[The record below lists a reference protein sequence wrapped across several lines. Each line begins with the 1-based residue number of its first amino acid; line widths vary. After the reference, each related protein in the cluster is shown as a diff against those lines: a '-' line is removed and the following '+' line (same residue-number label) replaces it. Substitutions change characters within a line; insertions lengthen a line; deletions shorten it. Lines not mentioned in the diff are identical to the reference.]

1 MHVLDCWLRRPG
13 DRALQVN
20 VHSSFR
26 DVMLVQEVRY
36 RFGMGVVVVCMA
48 NTNVLWLHIYY

>member
-13 DRALQVN
+13 DRVLQVN

-36 RFGMGVVVVCMA
+36 RFGTRG
-48 NTNVLWLHIYY
+48 LW